1 MARPSKYKPEYA
13 EQSQKLCELG
23 ATDREIASF
32 FKVTERTLNR
42 WKAEFP
48 EFCQSLKVGKDIAD
62 SRVERSLFNRAVGY
76 SFDSEKIF
84 NDKDRGITR
93 TPCVE
98 HVAPDVTA
106 CIFWL
111 KNRKQGEWRD
121 KTDIDL
127 NIKPKDVSANPLTP
141 EAWDEQYSAEQ
152 RTN

>member
-1 MARPSKYKPEYA
+1 MRGRPSKYKPEYA
-13 EQSQKLCELG
+13 EQSGKLCELG

-48 EFCQSLKVGKDIAD
+48 DFCQSLKAGKLQAD
-62 SRVERSLFNRAVGY
+62 ARVERSLFNRAVGY

-84 NDKDRGITR
+84 NDKEHGITR
-93 TPCVE
+93 TDCVE
-98 HVAPDVTA
+98 HMPPDVTA

-111 KNRKQGEWRD
+111 KNRKPDEWRD

-127 NIKPKDVSANPLTP
+127 NIKPKDVTANPLTP
-141 EAWDEQYSAEQ
+141 QEWDERFTEH